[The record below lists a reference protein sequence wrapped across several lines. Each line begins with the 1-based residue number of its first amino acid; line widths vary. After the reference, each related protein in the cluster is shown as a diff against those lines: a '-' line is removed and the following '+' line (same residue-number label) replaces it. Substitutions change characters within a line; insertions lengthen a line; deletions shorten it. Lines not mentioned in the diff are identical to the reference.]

1 MSQSVRVK
9 IRPENSLKFPAIC
22 VHCGQPAGERMR
34 ISKRKR
40 SITRLIEVPVCTN
53 CYQEINRRSWAEER
67 WQRIGLLVT
76 GATGTAVLALSFFLL
91 PSELPVWLR
100 LLASIILAG
109 LVALGLRGIIKQRS
123 AEMARPEK
131 KAILTYG
138 VAQVILD
145 RGLGK
150 RVVRILIADE
160 NWSSPHLSN
169 MEEALEAL
177 GGLLLLLTCGLVRDR
192 AVADSRLKP

>member
-76 GATGTAVLALSFFLL
+76 GVTGTAVLALSFFLL
-91 PSELPVWLR
+91 PAELPVWLR
-100 LLASIILAG
+100 LLAGIILAG

-123 AEMARPEK
+123 AEMARSEK
-131 KAILTYG
+131 KAILG
-138 VAQVILD
+138 A
-145 RGLGK
+145 
-150 RVVRILIADE
+150 VRMVNFSWRATTFHFSREDFSEKFIKLNEQQLME
-160 NWSSPHLSN
+160 N
-169 MEEALEAL
+169 
-177 GGLLLLLTCGLVRDR
+177 
-192 AVADSRLKP
+192 